1 MTTPIRIGLA
11 DDDSLARQ
19 ALANILSRHD
29 DFEIAWTV
37 ADGRQAVD
45 ALGEDGS
52 GTHVV
57 LLDIHMPVLDGLAAC
72 RTITERHPG
81 LPVLML
87 TTLDPAARLKDAAA
101 AGASGFLCKDEAID
115 SLPDAI
121 RAAVR
126 GHAIYSA
133 SARRLVSD
141 TLAGASDSTGPRPPD
156 RRPATPSP
164 LTGQETRIVGLLAEA
179 LSNKQIAKHLAI
191 SETTVKTHVSAI
203 ITKLGCHDRVG
214 VVTWAFRNGVL

>member
-1 MTTPIRIGLA
+1 MTTAIRIGLA

-19 ALANILSRHD
+19 ALANILSRHVD
-29 DFEIAWTV
+29 LEIAWMA
-37 ADGRQAVD
+37 ADGQAALD
-45 ALGEDGS
+45 ALDAAGE
-52 GTHVV
+52 GTDVV
-57 LLDIHMPVLDGLAAC
+57 LLDIHMPRLDGLAAC
-72 RTITERHPG
+72 RSITERHPG

-87 TTLDPAARLKDAAA
+87 TTLDPAAQLRDAAA
-101 AGASGFLCKDEAID
+101 AGALGFLSKDEALD

-133 SARRLVSD
+133 AARRLVSD
-141 TLAGASDSTGPRPPD
+141 TLAGASAPTGSQPPD
-156 RRPATPSP
+156 RRPAKPSP
-164 LTGQETRIVGLLAEA
+164 LTEQETRVVGLLAEA
-179 LSNKQIAKHLAI
+179 LSNKQIAKVLAI

-203 ITKLGCHDRVG
+203 ITKLGCRDRVG